1 VPAPGPMAVLSR
13 GARSKAWHI
22 ASQSPSLLSAWHP
35 YPRAGRGSTG
45 SNPGA
50 ADAAAM
56 TTDGD
61 GAVRDDGPIDAL
73 SLADGD
79 CVPSLGAT
87 CTADETACQPKDL
100 CSVGYEWFC
109 SAISNSWQKSF
120 VSCGDAATCTLG
132 AACSSADLC
141 PGGIAGCESNCQC
154 LNGTWSTPCPTGLPP
169 TGGACTPEGAEC
181 GYPTSTNACGAWT
194 ATPTSS
200 SASVARRSC
209 TSSARAAPSCL
220 TDGDPDACWEAHE
233 SWMLGK
239 GDPTF
244 GEVVGN
250 PSTNGVRSDVPET

>member
-1 VPAPGPMAVLSR
+1 MSATHNSFTKKARPPPTAIPYGGK
-13 GARSKAWHI
+13 GARGGHRRRLHRI
-22 ASQSPSLLSAWHP
+22 AVAFALVGLVSVLASG
-35 YPRAGRGSTG
+35 AGCSSTG

-56 TTDGD
+56 TSDGD

-73 SLADGD
+73 SLADGN

-87 CTADETACQPKDL
+87 CTADETPCQPKDL

-154 LNGTWSTPCPTGLPP
+154 LNGTRSTPCPTGLPP
-169 TGGACTPEGAEC
+169 TGGACTPEGAVDT
-181 GYPTSTNACGAWT
+181 GTDPAADGGPLDGGA
-194 ATPTSS
+194 
-200 SASVARRSC
+200 
-209 TSSARAAPSCL
+209 
-220 TDGDPDACWEAHE
+220 D
-233 SWMLGK
+233 
-239 GDPTF
+239 
-244 GEVVGN
+244 
-250 PSTNGVRSDVPET
+250 